1 MTRSTHPAT
10 GRLISVCMQFNL
22 AGMARI
28 GRMTLAIAGLSIALG
43 AAHMARAQSAD
54 VIGVH
59 YPPTIKVEGNNLV
72 LNGSG
77 ISYRA
82 VAKLY
87 TVGLYVPQKS
97 AKAEAIFATGG
108 PKHLRF
114 VMLQGM
120 RVDELG
126 KVITKGIESNS
137 NREEFFRLIPSIRIM
152 GEQFSRIKRLN
163 AGDVF
168 AIEFV
173 PKRGTMFFVN
183 GQPAGLPLEDASFF
197 PAVMRTWLGNRPVT
211 QDLKDALL
219 DYKAPPVLD
228 ALQ

>member
-1 MTRSTHPAT
+1 
-10 GRLISVCMQFNL
+10 
-22 AGMARI
+22 
-28 GRMTLAIAGLSIALG
+28 
-43 AAHMARAQSAD
+43 
-54 VIGVH
+54 
-59 YPPTIKVEGNNLV
+59 
-72 LNGSG
+72 
-77 ISYRA
+77 

-87 TVGLYVPQKS
+87 TVGLYLQQKS
-97 AKAEAIFATGG
+97 SKADAVFGEAG
-108 PKHLRF
+108 PKQLRF

-126 KVITKGIESNS
+126 KVITKGIETNS
-137 NREEFFRLIPSIRIM
+137 SREEFFKLIPSIRIM

-163 AGDVF
+163 AGDSF
-168 AIEFV
+168 AVEYV

-183 GQPAGLPLEDASFF
+183 GQPAGLPLEDTGFF

-219 DYKAPPVLD
+219 DFKAPPVLD

>member
-1 MTRSTHPAT
+1 
-10 GRLISVCMQFNL
+10 
-22 AGMARI
+22 MARN
-28 GRMTLAIAGLSIALG
+28 GRRALTTSGLALAL
-43 AAHMARAQSAD
+43 ALPQLAQAQSAD
-54 VIGVH
+54 VVGVH
-59 YPPTIKVEGNNLV
+59 YPPTLKVEGANLT

-87 TVGLYVPQKS
+87 TVGLYVPQKAS
-97 AKAEAIFATGG
+97 KSDAIFAANG
-108 PKHLRF
+108 PKQLRF

-126 KVITKGIESNS
+126 KVITKGIENNS
-137 NREEFFRLIPSIRIM
+137 SREEFFKLIPSIRMM
-152 GEQFSRIKRLN
+152 GEEFSRIKRLN
-163 AGDVF
+163 AGDTF

-183 GQPAGLPLEDASFF
+183 GQPAGLPLEDSGFF
-197 PAVMRTWLGNRPVT
+197 PAVLRTWLGNRPVT